1 MSSKN
6 SVSSKNLVP
15 YETTLLVK
23 DCCLCLHVQRV
34 ARTLAE
40 RGIPSAVIRGG
51 LSAWKKASLPLE
63 AVPASDVVML
73 PKFA

>member
-1 MSSKN
+1 
-6 SVSSKNLVP
+6 
-15 YETTLLVK
+15 
-23 DCCLCLHVQRV
+23 V

-63 AVPASDVVML
+63 PVPASDVVML